1 MGKVIVIGGGP
12 AGMMAARTAASRGM
26 EVILLEKME
35 RLGRKL
41 AITGKG
47 RCNITNAADIEDM
60 MEQIIGNKYFLYSA
74 LYQFTNTQ
82 VIEYFNELGV
92 KTKVE
97 RGNRVFPESDK
108 AMEVVEAMVNDLVG
122 LGVKIYT
129 KKEVKEIL
137 VEENKTCGVKCEDGS
152 LYNGDKVIITTG
164 GLSYPRTGSTG
175 EGYRMAKK
183 IGHTVIRPLPSLVPL
198 ESNQPWVR
206 ALQGVSLKNVS
217 IKIMKD
223 HKKVYSEMGEM
234 LFTHFGI
241 SGPIILSGSR
251 SILDHMTEEEKK
263 TLKLKD
269 CQVILDLKPA
279 LDEKTLDQRI
289 QRDFEEF
296 SRKQFKNALDKL
308 LPNKMIDEVIKL
320 SEIDGE
326 KPVHQVTKEERLRLV
341 KLLKQMTIE
350 ISKLRAIEEAI
361 VTAGGISVDEINPST
376 MESKLVEGLYFAG
389 EVIDV
394 DAYTGGYNLQIAF
407 STGYL
412 AGMNC

>member
-47 RCNITNAADIEDM
+47 RCNITNAADIEDI

-152 LYNGDKVIITTG
+152 LYKGDKVIIITG

-175 EGYRMAKK
+175 QGYRMAKK

-263 TLKLKD
+263 TLKIKD

>member
-308 LPNKMIDEVIKL
+308 LPNKMIDEIIKL

-376 MESKLVEGLYFAG
+376 MESKIVEGLYFAG

>member
-251 SILDHMTEEEKK
+251 SLLDHMTEEEKK

-308 LPNKMIDEVIKL
+308 LPNKMIDEIIKL

>member
-152 LYNGDKVIITTG
+152 LYKGDKVIITTG

>member
-308 LPNKMIDEVIKL
+308 LPNKMIDEIIKL

>member
-289 QRDFEEF
+289 RRDFEEF

-308 LPNKMIDEVIKL
+308 LPNKMIDEIIKL